1 MQRGRARFVIVSR
14 PFLRPPRPR
23 CPTPHRPRL
32 RRLVF
37 IVLLAFVVL
46 AVAIVALGSQLRPRR
61 PMQRES
67 TLKSR
72 SNQIATCFTAHRLRF
87 LFWHKTSQEVVHDS
101 FPSTEIVA
109 ADGATFLQT
118 RAGSRP
124 RLALVRGWQSEGWAA
139 KEMWKLHRADRRGRD
154 IQPVCFS
161 AFKKLLNGVV
171 LPSMGCICGMAAL
184 KGASDPL
191 SIRDTEPPG

>member
-1 MQRGRARFVIVSR
+1 MRKKVAFVRDVGAPIGNLQHWIWGTGGCGTCTRVLRRLLYFANTGIEFQRGRARV
-14 PFLRPPRPR
+14 RPPRPR

-32 RRLVF
+32 RRPVF
-37 IVLLAFVVL
+37 IVLLVFVIL

-61 PMQRES
+61 PMQRERES

-72 SNQIATCFTAHRLRF
+72 SNQIATCLSAHRLRF

-109 ADGATFLQT
+109 ADGATFLRT

-124 RLALVRGWQSEGWAA
+124 RLAA

-161 AFKKLLNGVV
+161 AFK
-171 LPSMGCICGMAAL
+171 
-184 KGASDPL
+184 
-191 SIRDTEPPG
+191 